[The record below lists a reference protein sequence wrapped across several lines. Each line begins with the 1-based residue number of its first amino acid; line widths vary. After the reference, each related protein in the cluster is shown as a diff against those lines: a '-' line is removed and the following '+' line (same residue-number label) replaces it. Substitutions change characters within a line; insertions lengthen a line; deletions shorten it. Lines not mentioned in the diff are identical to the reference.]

1 MPVSVHMDVSM
12 RLVSAL
18 VLVMALTA
26 CDDAG
31 PQPAVDTSGDP
42 SQISAETVEA
52 GRVCAELTGYAPG
65 APEVTDAAMS
75 KREKE
80 YKDCV
85 AAVIGGG
92 PPELRGRSEEPPTP

>member
-1 MPVSVHMDVSM
+1 MLVLAPVDVSM

-18 VLVMALTA
+18 VLVLALAA

-31 PQPAVDTSGDP
+31 PQPPVDISGGQP
-42 SQISAETVEA
+42 QISAETVEA
-52 GRVCAELTGYAPG
+52 GRVCAELTGYSPG
-65 APEVTDAAMS
+65 APEATDAAMS